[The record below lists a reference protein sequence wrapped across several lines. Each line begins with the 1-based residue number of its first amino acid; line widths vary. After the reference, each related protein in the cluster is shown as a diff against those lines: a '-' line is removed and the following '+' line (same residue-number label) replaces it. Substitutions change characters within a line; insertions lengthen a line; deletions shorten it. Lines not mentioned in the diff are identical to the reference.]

1 MAMMLVA
8 LKVVERVVKKAHHLV
23 GASAESKVVLLA
35 ALCFDELDSKLDQ
48 LMVAQSVVDSATFLV
63 GMSAD
68 SLDVQ
73 TVSVRAVLSAEK

>member
-1 MAMMLVA
+1 M
-8 LKVVERVVKKAHHLV
+8 V
-23 GASAESKVVLLA
+23 GASAESMVVLLA
-35 ALCFDELDSKLDQ
+35 ALCFDVLDSKLDQ
-48 LMVAQSVVDSATFLV
+48 LMVAQSDVDLATFLV